1 MRFHPKMESAST
13 RSFHVCQA
21 AHRDGESG
29 YSIRRAI
36 VDSSFGRTVGRVH
49 GHSAMQIPHDAA
61 SAKYGMHLSKF
72 TYQRSTPRTICLFSP
87 IALGRQALVQTW
99 YVEQNSSAPNRIGE
113 VATRGMS
120 VVTPAK
126 RTPAPYFGLISE
138 PCFPSSPS
146 PDAMAGGM
154 SRSAPADGP
163 G

>member
-72 TYQRSTPRTICLFSP
+72 TYQRSIPRTNCFFSP
-87 IALGRQALVQTW
+87 IASGGQALVQTW
-99 YVEQNSSAPNRIGE
+99 HVEQKSSAPNRIGAAE
-113 VATRGMS
+113 TSGMS
-120 VVTPAK
+120 VVTAAR
-126 RTPAPYFGLISE
+126 RTPAPNFGLISE
-138 PCFPSSPS
+138 PCLPSSPS
-146 PDAMAGGM
+146 PAARAGGI
-154 SRSAPADGP
+154 STSAPADGP